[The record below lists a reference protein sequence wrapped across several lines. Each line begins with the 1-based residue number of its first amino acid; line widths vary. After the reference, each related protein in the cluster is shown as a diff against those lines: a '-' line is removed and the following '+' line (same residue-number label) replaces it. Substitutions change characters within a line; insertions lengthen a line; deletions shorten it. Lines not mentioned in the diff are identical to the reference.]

1 MALPISKY
9 LYALTVLNYWDCM
22 WRVLQF
28 CSYLGG
34 DKHGDAEGDGGEE
47 HEEGGEEGRV
57 GAELGPLG
65 LHDQAVPVRR
75 CGGKGIGYKRNTVF
89 TTLQLTNG
97 HDGHGGHEA
106 RHPLAGVG
114 QLAQPLGVLLERPLV
129 ASKRHDICY
138 HYQPPLEE

>member
-1 MALPISKY
+1 MQLLSAW
-9 LYALTVLNYWDCM
+9 ATVDCTE
-22 WRVLQF
+22 LLGLHLEGPAI

-75 CGGKGIGYKRNTVF
+75 CRGKGIGNCTHGILY
-89 TTLQLTNG
+89 LQLYDSPMATMAMEDMKRGTPWQEWASWHSHSVSSSNG
-97 HDGHGGHEA
+97 H
-106 RHPLAGVG
+106 LWL
-114 QLAQPLGVLLERPLV
+114 Q
-129 ASKRHDICY
+129 
-138 HYQPPLEE
+138 